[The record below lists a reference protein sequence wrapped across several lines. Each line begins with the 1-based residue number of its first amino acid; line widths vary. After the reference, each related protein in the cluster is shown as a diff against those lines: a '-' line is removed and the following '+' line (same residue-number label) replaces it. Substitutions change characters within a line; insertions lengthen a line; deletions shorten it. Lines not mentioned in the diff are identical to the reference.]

1 MTSLRVTVPETDQ
14 ELEDWRRVHNTV
26 IPTHRLSLNDV
37 RDRVARHRILI
48 AYVGDVA
55 VGSTTVRPP
64 QDDAAEVVV
73 IARVLEEHRGRG
85 FGTRLYEQALAQA
98 REVDPAAPIGTVV
111 LSSNRAG
118 LRFAEKR
125 GFVETDRYTLP
136 GETVPWID
144 LRLGGAGARA

>member
-1 MTSLRVTVPETDQ
+1 MTTKLHTKVPETDR

-26 IPTHRLSLNDV
+26 IPTHQLTLDDV
-37 RDRVARHRILI
+37 RDRVARHRIRI

-64 QDDAAEVVV
+64 KDGSSDVIV

-85 FGTRLYEQALAQA
+85 YGNELYELAVAEA
-98 REVDPAAPIGTVV
+98 RELDPHAALGTVV
-111 LSSNRAG
+111 LSTNTDG
-118 LRFAEKR
+118 LRFAEHR
-125 GFVETDRYTLP
+125 GFVEVDRYTLP

-144 LRLGGAGARA
+144 LRRG